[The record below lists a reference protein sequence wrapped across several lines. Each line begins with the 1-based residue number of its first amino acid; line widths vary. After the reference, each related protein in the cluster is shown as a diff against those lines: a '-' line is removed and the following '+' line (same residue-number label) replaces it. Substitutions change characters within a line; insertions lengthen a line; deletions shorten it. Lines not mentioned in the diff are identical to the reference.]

1 MFEPGEAGN
10 SRKSQNTALKYRQ
23 VCYKNGIPISA
34 KLQAERADTQISA
47 LHDELYRNHR
57 NLLTSEGSN

>member
-1 MFEPGEAGN
+1 MAEAGN
-10 SRKSQNTALKYRQ
+10 SFRSQTTALKYRQ
-23 VCYKNGIPISA
+23 IFYKNSIPISA
-34 KLQAERADTQISA
+34 ELQAERADVQISA